1 MLHKTCNKNF
11 SGKESDY
18 QRAVILCGEGHIEW
32 QLRDGLKKKK
42 QLVVRMI
49 IKGRWRCCKKKSN
62 VLALLSALKVES

>member
-42 QLVVRMI
+42 AI
-49 IKGRWRCCKKKSN
+49 SSKN
-62 VLALLSALKVES
+62 DY

>member
-1 MLHKTCNKNF
+1 MAT
-11 SGKESDY
+11 
-18 QRAVILCGEGHIEW
+18 EGW
-32 QLRDGLKKKK
+32 FKKKKK